1 MFVRKNVI
9 FFLLFALISLIV
21 GCTML
26 TPPTPNTYTII
37 SSAGEG
43 GTISPLGETLVTEEA
58 NQSFT
63 ITPDEGYIISEVL
76 VDGESVGPLDT
87 YTFTDIQENHT
98 ISVIFAEENQ
108 PPAPPTVTSYTIIA
122 TAGIGG
128 SIDPEGSVKVTKGN
142 SKSFT
147 ITPLTPCYEIEDV
160 LVDGESVGA
169 VDTYTFTNVKA
180 NHTIEVSFFL
190 SDKKIRRYDQSGILQ
205 DDDYT
210 SMQEAIDDASEGD
223 TIIVC
228 PGTYYENIT
237 IAKNITLQSID
248 PNDWE
253 IVEST
258 IINGDTNDD
267 GDGDDTVVT
276 FDSGDYE
283 STFRGFTITN
293 GSADEGGG
301 IYIDDTSPTI
311 TNNIIED
318 NEAYYDGG
326 GIYVYG
332 YDNDPTITITE
343 NIIRN
348 NKTNE
353 YDDGGGGGGIYVEY
367 DCELNIT
374 RNEITGNYSATDG
387 GGIMIYD
394 GCIANIAENSIRN
407 NTAYDEGGGISV
419 QYESDIN
426 IAGNEITGNDAGYY
440 GGGIYVYESDNI
452 TIQDNTISTNTA
464 YDGGGIGEYYSTLLN
479 INNNMIS
486 NNTASSYGGGIE
498 VSSSSNIAIADNSI
512 NSNTGFYGG
521 GIDVYDSDNII
532 IQENTIIANTA
543 YEGGGAYVYYGDTD
557 ISNNDISDNIAEN
570 LGGGIYVD
578 DDSALLPSTDRPTGW
593 GDTREDIPT
602 GNPLDPAQGELYTIA
617 GNDFLGNLHGDTPD
631 YTEGAHVYFE

>member
-26 TPPTPNTYTII
+26 PPPTPNNYTIT
-37 SSAGEG
+37 SSATEG
-43 GTISPLGETLVTEEA
+43 GTISPLGEILVTEEA
-58 NQSFT
+58 SQSFT
-63 ITPDEGYIISEVL
+63 IIPDEEYIISEVL
-76 VDGESVGPLDT
+76 VDGESAGPLDT
-87 YTFTDIQENHT
+87 YTFTDIQADHT
-98 ISVIFAEENQ
+98 ISAFFVQESQ
-108 PPAPPTVTSYTIIA
+108 PPAPVTPSVTSYTITA
-122 TAGIGG
+122 TAGTGG

-142 SKSFT
+142 DKSFT
-147 ITPLTPCYEIEDV
+147 ITALTPCYEIEDV

-180 NHTIEVSFFL
+180 NHTIEVSFVL

-205 DDDYT
+205 NDDYT
-210 SMQEAIDDASEGD
+210 SIQDAIDAASAGD
-223 TIIVC
+223 IIIVC

-248 PNDWE
+248 PYDWE

-267 GDGDDTVVT
+267 GDGDGTVVT

-318 NEAYYDGG
+318 NEASYDGG

-353 YDDGGGGGGIYVEY
+353 YDDGGGGGIYVEY
-367 DCELNIT
+367 DCEVNIT
-374 RNEITGNYSATDG
+374 GNEITGNYSATDG

-419 QYESDIN
+419 DYEVDVI
-426 IAGNEITGNDAGYY
+426 ITGNEITGNVAGYY
-440 GGGIYVYESDNI
+440 GGGI
-452 TIQDNTISTNTA
+452 
-464 YDGGGIGEYYSTLLN
+464 
-479 INNNMIS
+479 
-486 NNTASSYGGGIE
+486 
-498 VSSSSNIAIADNSI
+498 
-512 NSNTGFYGG
+512 F
-521 GIDVYDSDNII
+521 VYDSDDIT
-532 IQENTIIANTA
+532 IQENIISANTA
-543 YEGGGAYVYYGDTD
+543 YEGGG
-557 ISNNDISDNIAEN
+557 IH
-570 LGGGIYVD
+570 VD
-578 DDSALLPSTDRPTGW
+578 EDSTLLPSTSRPTGW
-593 GDTREDIPT
+593 GDTRENIPAGT
-602 GNPLDPAQGELYTIA
+602 PLDPAEGELVTVA
-617 GNDFLGNLHGDTPD
+617 GNDFLGNLHGDTLE
-631 YTEGAHVYFE
+631 YTDGAHVYFE